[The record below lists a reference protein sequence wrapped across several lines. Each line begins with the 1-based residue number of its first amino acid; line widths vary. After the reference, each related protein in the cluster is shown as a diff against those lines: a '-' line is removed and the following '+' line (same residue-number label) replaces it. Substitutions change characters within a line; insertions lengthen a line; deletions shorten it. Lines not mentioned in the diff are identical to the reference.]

1 MYKLIGLIYF
11 RPDLSR
17 EESAGH
23 WRKQHGPL
31 VSRIPGLVSYVQNFV
46 EEGLPP
52 QDGAQPANPGYD
64 GYMWHL
70 YPDKATMEKAS
81 ESPEWQA
88 VVADGAT
95 FIDQSASN
103 MGPADEIVV
112 TDGKRGAYK
121 VAVLS
126 ASSDPQR
133 QPSPVPGASRYVVN
147 RLHFPGSDGTTDRI
161 LEEFWFSSSADYQLV
176 AASPEWKQR
185 LNGTAVQALWSGSAT
200 EVTVLG

>member
-1 MYKLIGLIYF
+1 MYKLIGLIYY
-11 RPDLSR
+11 RPDLSH
-17 EESAGH
+17 EESADH

-46 EEGLPP
+46 AEGLPP
-52 QDGAQPANPGYD
+52 QDGARPANPGFD

-88 VVADGAT
+88 VIADGAT

-112 TDGKRGAYK
+112 TDGEKGPYK

-126 ASSDPQR
+126 VSSDPQQ
-133 QPSPVPGASRYVVN
+133 QPGPVPGASRYAVN
-147 RLHFPGSDGTTDRI
+147 RLHFPGSDGATDRI
-161 LEEFWFSSSADYQLV
+161 LEEFWFSTAADYQRL
-176 AASPEWKQR
+176 AASTEWKRR
-185 LNGTAVQALWSGSAT
+185 LNGTVVRGLWSGSAQ